1 MCCKI
6 VKINVTIVKIIQYYT
21 ILYHTIL
28 YYTILAIPEISI
40 NRLKFFQLDI
50 KSNHL
55 FILKSTHFQFGIDLT
70 NFESKIGAE
79 DQFWEKPQFQ
89 ISIHQINTK

>member
-1 MCCKI
+1 MY
-6 VKINVTIVKIIQYYT
+6 TIPYYTTLYYT
-21 ILYHTIL
+21 ILYPQ
-28 YYTILAIPEISI
+28 YYQYLRYQSVD
-40 NRLKFFQLDI
+40 LDI

-70 NFESKIGAE
+70 NFEPKIGAE

>member
-1 MCCKI
+1 MS
-6 VKINVTIVKIIQYYT
+6 
-21 ILYHTIL
+21 
-28 YYTILAIPEISI
+28 ISRL
-40 NRLKFFQLDI
+40 RLKFFQLSDI

-79 DQFWEKPQFQ
+79 DQFWEESPISNINPSNQHPHQVTVMKQPNILLLPVIIALVPTNTLLIPQ
-89 ISIHQINTK
+89 IL